1 MPNPYV
7 VNASDLIHDVI
18 GEAFRAAKLENYT
31 QALNELDKP
40 ERWQTWTL
48 GMLIISACSFSAPLG
63 MLVLPCLKKALYER
77 IMIFLIALGIGALS
91 GSSMFIMI
99 PQAFHLTEL
108 DDFNYHSKSAI
119 VVGALYVFFTVDRI
133 LQYALELRRR
143 RQGKRKVH
151 TSTIASIM
159 HNSPRIKVRNGAV
172 EIPLTNGSAANGTSK
187 EANVKDRVQTRSE
200 ADLEEREKAELAE
213 EVEIAMLNNAFA
225 RTFSTRKRLAVM
237 SAIDAIELRDPRGR
251 EGETSRR
258 NSFVDVVNNDISRN
272 QDHFLEVVHNDVS
285 RALSGTKTH
294 CAEEPPV
301 AQEKSARKT
310 AKKDDDE
317 VSVSVKI
324 VEKHVIDP
332 STIEV
337 ASVAY
342 MIIFGSSA
350 NNFVDGMSMGAA
362 FSDSLLRGLSIGVAV
377 VSQQFP
383 QELGTLAILINS
395 GLGFRRAMLYNLIPI
410 LLSYLGF
417 ICGVLLDNVDEGY
430 DDYIFSISSGMYL
443 YIFLGTLIPEIR
455 EGCNELMKV
464 DMKESLIVTVLQY
477 CGIASGICFMY
488 YMSTVGDVE
497 L

>member
-1 MPNPYV
+1 MASPYA

-18 GEAFRAAKLENYT
+18 GEAFRAAKLANYT
-31 QALNELDKP
+31 RALDEMEKP

-63 MLVLPCLKKALYER
+63 MLFLPCLNKTLYER

-108 DDFNYHSKSAI
+108 DDFSYHSKSAI
-119 VVGALYVFFTVDRI
+119 VVGALYVFFTVDRV
-133 LQYALELRRR
+133 LQYVLELRRR
-143 RQGKRKVH
+143 RQVKRKVH

-159 HNSPRIKVRNGAV
+159 SDTPKRKAHNGTMETLAP
-172 EIPLTNGSAANGTSK
+172 NGSVANGVLMEPKAREKT
-187 EANVKDRVQTRSE
+187 EAQRRNDDV
-200 ADLEEREKAELAE
+200 EEKEKAELAE

-225 RTFSTRKRLAVM
+225 RTFSTRRRVAVM
-237 SAIDAIELRDPRGR
+237 SAVDGIELRDPNHR
-251 EGETSRR
+251 EGETSKR
-258 NSFVDVVNNDISRN
+258 NSFLDVVNSDFSRTISATRPHTVE
-272 QDHFLEVVHNDVS
+272 D
-285 RALSGTKTH
+285 
-294 CAEEPPV
+294 PPP
-301 AQEKSARKT
+301 STRKT
-310 AKKDDDE
+310 TKSDGE

-395 GLGFRRAMLYNLIPI
+395 GLGFKRAMLYNLIPI
-410 LLSYLGF
+410 VLSYIGF
-417 ICGVLLDNVDEGY
+417 MCGVLLDNVDEGY

-464 DMKESLIVTVLQY
+464 DMRESLVVTALQY
-477 CGIASGICFMY
+477 LGIGSGICFMF
-488 YMSTVGDVE
+488 YMSRVGDVE